1 MKNNKN
7 LKNAIALSLALAG
20 SFIGMGSAQAE
31 TNKVVF
37 AYQTGWAYLPVHVMN
52 ELNLV
57 EKHAK
62 ALGVEVTAEYK
73 ALGTPGM
80 INDAMNANQVD
91 FGTVGIP
98 SLVTLNDKTKGLYKA
113 VGTIV
118 SLPMYLN
125 TTTSY
130 KSICEFKE
138 GDKIALPTVKVSV
151 QAVTLQMAAKQQC
164 GDPYKLDKFT
174 VSSTHPDGLTSLLSG
189 NVVGHFTSPPF
200 QYSELKDSRVK
211 TLVNSYDVLGGKAS
225 FISLVGKQTFADAN
239 PKVQQAV
246 YLALAEAQEWIN
258 KSKIDAAKLYFKVE
272 QPKNQTMDEVL
283 SQLTDKEI
291 EFTSVP
297 NGIEKYSTF
306 MNEIGTSKTKAT
318 WKDLTFPALHN
329 KKGS

>member
-1 MKNNKN
+1 MKRTNK
-7 LKNAIALSLALAG
+7 LKKIALSLALTG
-20 SFIGMGSAQAE
+20 SFVAMGSAHAE
-31 TNKVVF
+31 TGKVVF
-37 AYQTGWAYLPVHVMN
+37 AYQTGWAYLPIHVMN
-52 ELNLV
+52 ELKLV

-62 ALGVEVTAEYK
+62 ALGVNVTTEYK

-98 SLVTLNDKTKGLYKA
+98 SLVTLNDKTKGQYKA
-113 VGTIV
+113 VGAIV
-118 SLPMYLN
+118 DLPMYLN
-125 TTTSY
+125 TTASY

-174 VSSTHPDGLTSLLSG
+174 ISSTHPDGFTSLMSG
-189 NVVGHFTSPPF
+189 NVIGHFTSPPF
-200 QYSELKDSRVK
+200 QYSELKDKKVK
-211 TLVNSYDVLGGKAS
+211 TLVSSYDVLGGKSS

-239 PKVQQAV
+239 PKVQKAV
-246 YLALAEAQEWIN
+246 YEALVEAQEWIN

-283 SQLTDKEI
+283 GQLTDKEI
-291 EFTSVP
+291 EFTAVP
-297 NGIEKYSTF
+297 HGIEKYSKF
-306 MNEIGTSKTKAT
+306 MNEIGTAKSNAT
-318 WKDLTFPALHN
+318 WKDLTFPAVHN